1 MKYLIVI
8 TGPTAAGKTEL
19 SVRLAVK
26 LGCDIISADSRQ
38 FYMGMPVGT
47 AAPDEEE
54 LKMARHHFVGFLPV
68 TSYYSASMFER
79 DAINLLGTL
88 YKERDVVIM
97 TGGSGLY
104 INAVCE
110 GIDDIPD
117 IDTGVR
123 ERYIRKL
130 REEGIESLRAEL
142 RIVDPDHYGRVDLRN
157 PRRIM
162 RALEIFASTGRPYS
176 SFLNKSRTERDF
188 RIVKIGI
195 MPERAE
201 LYSRINSRVDDM
213 MSSGLEEE
221 ARGLMAYRNEN
232 ALQTVG
238 YRELFDWFDGKI
250 SKEEAV
256 SLIKRN
262 TRRYARRQ
270 ITWWSRDR
278 QIRWFLPENTTAILD
293 HISIETGISFQ

>member
-19 SVRLAVK
+19 SVRLAIQM
-26 LGCDIISADSRQ
+26 GCDIISADSRQ
-38 FYMGMPVGT
+38 FYKGMHIGT
-47 AAPDEEE
+47 AAPDEEKTK
-54 LKMARHHFVGFLPV
+54 LVRHHFAGFLPV
-68 TSYYSASMFER
+68 DSNYSASMFER
-79 DAINLLGTL
+79 DALNLLENL
-88 YKERDVVIM
+88 YKENDVVIM

-104 INAVCE
+104 IDSVCE

-117 IDTGVR
+117 IQPGVR
-123 ERYIRKL
+123 ERYINRL

-142 RIVDPDHYGRVDLRN
+142 RMVDPDHYARVDLRN

-176 SFLNKSRTERDF
+176 SFLKKTRTERGF
-188 RIVKIGI
+188 RVIKIGI
-195 MPERAE
+195 MPEREE
-201 LYSRINSRVDDM
+201 LYSRINRRVDDM
-213 MSSGLEEE
+213 MASGLEEE

-238 YRELFDWFDGKI
+238 YRELFDWFEGKI

-256 SLIKRN
+256 TLIKRN

-270 ITWWSRDR
+270 ITWWSRDK
-278 QIRWFLPENTTAILD
+278 QIRWFLPENTTGIMD
-293 HISIETGISFQ
+293 YIREETGLSL

>member
-19 SVRLAVK
+19 SVRIATK
-26 LGCDIISADSRQ
+26 IEADIISADSRQ
-38 FYMGMPVGT
+38 FYKGMRIGT

-68 TSYYSASMFER
+68 TSYYSASMFEK
-79 DAINLLGTL
+79 DAINLLGAL
-88 YKERDVVIM
+88 YEEKDFVIM

-117 IDTGVR
+117 IDAGVR
-123 ERYIRKL
+123 DRYIRKL

-142 RIVDPDHYGRVDLRN
+142 RIVDPDHYAKVDLRN
-157 PRRIM
+157 PRRLM

-176 SFLNKSRTERDF
+176 SYLNKDKTVRDF
-188 RIVKIGI
+188 RVIKIGI
-195 MPERAE
+195 MPEREE
-201 LYSRINSRVDDM
+201 LYSRINARVDRM
-213 MSSGLEEE
+213 IASGLEEE
-221 ARGLMAYRNEN
+221 AMGLMAYRNEN

-270 ITWWSRDR
+270 ITWWSKDK
-278 QIRWFLPENTTAILD
+278 QIRWFLPQKENEVLD
-293 HISIETGISFQ
+293 HITKETGLSL

>member
-19 SVRLAVK
+19 SVRLAIQ

-38 FYMGMPVGT
+38 FYQGMPIGT
-47 AAPDEEE
+47 AAPDDKEI
-54 LKMARHHFVGFLPV
+54 KKVRHHFVGFLPV
-68 TSYYSASMFER
+68 NSYYSASMFEK
-79 DAINLLGTL
+79 DAINLLGSL
-88 YKERDVVIM
+88 YKEKEVVIM

-117 IDTGVR
+117 VDPGIR
-123 ERYIRKL
+123 ERYISKL
-130 REEGIESLRAEL
+130 REEGIESLRTEL
-142 RIVDPDHYGRVDLRN
+142 RIVDPHHYARVDLRN

-176 SFLNKSRTERDF
+176 SFLNKNRTERNF
-188 RIVKIGI
+188 RVIKIGI
-195 MPERAE
+195 MPEREE
-201 LYSRINSRVDDM
+201 LYSRIDRRVDRM
-213 MSSGLEEE
+213 MASGLEEE
-221 ARGLMAYRNEN
+221 AKGLLEFRNEN

-270 ITWWSRDR
+270 ITWWSRDK
-278 QIRWFLPENTTAILD
+278 QIRWFLPEKTTEILD
-293 HISIETGISFQ
+293 HISKETGISF